1 MARFFISQASSRQ
14 ARKSGTWGGALE
26 RRRLAHTARRAG
38 LCTAVGLLV
47 WSLLSMALAFVP
59 TRQVAVASEAIRRG
73 ATIMLAQ
80 VTVRTVP
87 DDAAF
92 AGAFDGP
99 AAVAGLVAVT
109 DIDAGQ
115 PLFPSLA
122 REPPVPVAGRTVV
135 GVPLASADDGLLP
148 GDEVM
153 LMAAQCAAGTGMDD
167 TGTDGTGMNDTGAND
182 ADTSAE
188 DSAKVDAC
196 VVASHATVMRLPSTS
211 TGDGSQWGGP
221 TSDETATT
229 MLLMTPQEA
238 LGILA
243 LRETTAIVAVPAND
257 G

>member
-1 MARFFISQASSRQ
+1 M
-14 ARKSGTWGGALE
+14 E

-99 AAVAGLVAVT
+99 AAVTGLVAVT

-153 LMAAQCAAGTGMDD
+153 LMAAQCAAGTGMDSTGIDD
-167 TGTDGTGMNDTGAND
+167 TGIADAGTDGTGTDDAGANV
-182 ADTSAE
+182 ADTRAE
-188 DSAKVDAC
+188 DSAKADAC

-221 TSDETATT
+221 TSDETAAT

>member
-1 MARFFISQASSRQ
+1 MARFFISQASSRPS
-14 ARKSGTWGGALE
+14 RESGTRGGGALE

-38 LCTAVGLLV
+38 LCAAVGLLV
-47 WSLLSMALAFVP
+47 WSLLSMALALVP
-59 TRQVAVASEAIRRG
+59 TRQVAVASEGIRRG

-99 AAVAGLVAVT
+99 AAVAGLVAVA

-122 REPPVPVAGRTVV
+122 REPPLPAAGRTVV
-135 GVPLASADDGLLP
+135 GVPLASTDDGMLP
-148 GDEVM
+148 GDTVM
-153 LMAAQCAAGTGMDD
+153 LMAAHCVAGTGMDN
-167 TGTDGTGMNDTGAND
+167 TGMDDTDVNA
-182 ADTSAE
+182 ADMDT
-188 DSAKVDAC
+188 DDTAKADAC
-196 VVASHATVMRLPSTS
+196 VVASHATVMRLPDTS
-211 TGDGSQWGGP
+211 TDGGSQWGGP
-221 TSDETATT
+221 TSGETTAT
-229 MLLMTPQEA
+229 MLSMTPQEA

-243 LRETTAIVAVPAND
+243 LRETTAIVAVPADD